1 MNQVL
6 RHSSLKHL
14 LLFCGGLLFVGF
26 SLGCMS
32 FSIGG
37 RTQVVPPPSDSTTR
51 DDGVQRGKAFVPAGQ
66 EMTVYYPTPYSSTP
80 NLEFDESDS
89 KRNFQIVDQKP
100 DHFRVKNLSPWSAD
114 VPWKARGI
122 TVTAARATE
131 SAPAASAQTASQPA
145 PEKATGAARLP

>member
-6 RHSSLKHL
+6 RHASLKHL
-14 LLFCGGLLFVGF
+14 LLGCGGLLFVGF

-37 RTQVVPPPSDSTTR
+37 RTQVVPPPADSTAR
-51 DDGVQRGKAFVPAGQ
+51 EDGVQRGKAFVPAGQ
-66 EMTVYYPTPYSSTP
+66 EMTVYYPTPYTSTP
-80 NLEFDESDS
+80 NLEFEESDN

-122 TVTAARATE
+122 AVTAARATE
-131 SAPAASAQTASQPA
+131 SAAPAPTASQPT
-145 PEKATGAARLP
+145 PERVTGAARLP